1 MQALAISS
9 IRFIYCFRIFLS
21 DSPTSPPMTTLLVVA
36 NVSHA
41 TLASGSSEIKASR
54 TASDILSHTLSGCPS
69 DTDSEVK
76 VKLLLLNFFSKY
88 FQLVSITKR
97 TRVIICL
104 YKNAT
109 NRLTK
114 IRDRNIKFPYSP

>member
-1 MQALAISS
+1 MFYTSPKTNFGLLCLTGRCDIGLLYHCYP
-9 IRFIYCFRIFLS
+9 IRFIYSFRIFLS

-76 VKLLLLNFFSKY
+76 VKLLLLNFFSPDI
-88 FQLVSITKR
+88 FSSF
-97 TRVIICL
+97 
-104 YKNAT
+104 
-109 NRLTK
+109 RLLNEL
-114 IRDRNIKFPYSP
+114 D